1 MTDVMTESETGAVA
15 DASPQGGAPTKPAR
29 LLFLRRRRG
38 KRAFAPFRLRGLHT
52 LDPIRPARRMK
63 LSELLTA
70 DLVLS
75 PLEAADKWQAIEALA
90 RAAAARG
97 KWPPE
102 RFARVHDALK
112 AREQSM
118 TTGMEHGIAIPH
130 AAVDGLPAVVAV
142 LGLSRRGVPFEALDR
157 HPARIIV
164 CLIIPRDQKL
174 LHIKTLAEIARLLS
188 RPAVRARLLE
198 VASPQEALD
207 VIREE
212 EGLPR

>member
-1 MTDVMTESETGAVA
+1 
-15 DASPQGGAPTKPAR
+15 
-29 LLFLRRRRG
+29 
-38 KRAFAPFRLRGLHT
+38 
-52 LDPIRPARRMK
+52 MK

-75 PLEAADKWQAIEALA
+75 PLEAADKWQAIEVLA

-97 KWPPE
+97 KWSRE
-102 RFARVHDALK
+102 RLASVHEALT
-112 AREQSM
+112 ARERSM

-130 AAVDGLPAVVAV
+130 AAVDGLPDVVSV
-142 LGLSRRGVPFEALDR
+142 LGLSRRGVPFDALDR
-157 HPARIIV
+157 QPARIMV
-164 CLIIPRDQKL
+164 CLIIPRDKKL

-198 VASPQEALD
+198 AEGPEQALD
-207 VIREE
+207 IIRQE